1 MICDICGQNEAV
13 VVINKIMN
21 NTKHEL
27 HLCMKCAKER
37 GLITKN
43 GRLEMSLEGL
53 FENISASKNND
64 RLCPVCGCKLSE
76 IKKTFKVGCP
86 ECYSIFSDEIK
97 KMLEQKG
104 FAGSYTGSMPERLAN
119 FRSVLTDRMY
129 LQARMEESVEKED
142 YEKAAIYRDR
152 LKALEKSAVADG
164 SDGETL
170 YE

>member
-97 KMLEQKG
+97 NEKAKKEPYK
-104 FAGSYTGSMPERLAN
+104 T
-119 FRSVLTDRMY
+119 V
-129 LQARMEESVEKED
+129 VEKNMTG
-142 YEKAAIYRDR
+142 
-152 LKALEKSAVADG
+152 G
-164 SDGETL
+164 SIFNL
-170 YE
+170 QKIKNVVYKL